1 MGDIDFVNEAEIDIA
16 APYAIS
22 KAGVNMVIA
31 KYNVTY
37 KQEGILFMGLC
48 PGSVDT
54 AEKTQEIR
62 KFQENA
68 PYLDTY

>member
-1 MGDIDFVNEAEIDIA
+1 MDFINEAEVDIA
-16 APYAIS
+16 APYSIS

-37 KQEGILFMGLC
+37 KQEGILFMGIC

-54 AEKTQEIR
+54 AEQPKSPRTFREAGLYL
-62 KFQENA
+62 NA
-68 PYLDTY
+68 Y